1 VQHVAAAFIAFVV
14 FAVVMFFTP
23 GPNNVM
29 LLSSGLTHGFRR
41 TLPHVAGITIGF
53 AFMIGVVGLGFGM
66 VFLAYPV
73 LQTILKYAGAAYL
86 IYLAAVI
93 AISGAAPTGQGNRRR
108 PMTFWGAAMFQW
120 VNAKGWVMVIG
131 TITAY
136 AAIASFPWNIVI
148 RSAISLVTGTL
159 STVAWALFGS
169 APQPVLTSPSAV
181 RAFNIVMAA
190 LLLASL
196 YPVFMGHDAALR
208 HAETG
213 FPSG

>member
-1 VQHVAAAFIAFVV
+1 MSQPLFIAFVV
-14 FAVVMFFTP
+14 FATVMFITP

-29 LLSSGLTHGFRR
+29 LLSSGLTYGFRR

-53 AFMIGVVGLGFGM
+53 AFMIGAVGLGMGTIFIT
-66 VFLAYPV
+66 YPV

-93 AISGAAPTGQGNRRR
+93 AMSGPVATDQDNRRG

-120 VNAKGWVMVIG
+120 INVKGWVMVIG

-136 AAIASFPWNIVI
+136 AGIASFPWNITIQVML
-148 RSAISLVTGTL
+148 SLLLGVV
-159 STVAWALFGS
+159 SCSAWALFGS
-169 APQPVLTSPSAV
+169 ALRPVLTSPKSV
-181 RAFNIVMAA
+181 RVFNIVMAI

-196 YPVFMGHDAALR
+196 YPVFMDA
-208 HAETG
+208 
-213 FPSG
+213 